1 MADLIG
7 MLDDVLAVITTPL
20 PTPNSSKT
28 RAIAIWT
35 LSVLNLP
42 IASLHARRRQ
52 LCDTI
57 QKTIASSDVDICV
70 ADGMQVSLMYRQS
83 CVIRH

>member
-7 MLDDVLAVITTPL
+7 LLDDVLAVITTPL
-20 PTPNSSKT
+20 PTPNSNKT
-28 RAIAIWT
+28 RAIATWT

-42 IASLHARRRQ
+42 IASLHARRHQ

-70 ADGMQVSLMYRQS
+70 LDGMQVSLMYRQS
-83 CVIRH
+83 CVIQH